1 MRILILDVRL
11 VVWLDANPEPAPL
24 EQIPYDDYPEIRI
37 NEHERTE
44 MPFRYVKDAHGQSI
58 MPAVS
63 VVLRLQR
70 LAWLV
75 LTGWLGDDGPDQEGR
90 GQGGGRPVLAP
101 VSLILSLSLCLSF
114 SLSLSLSLG
123 LSIHLLYFFYSRP
136 NRAMIPVTIP

>member
-1 MRILILDVRL
+1 MCAWL
-11 VVWLDANPEPAPL
+11 WLDANPEPAPL

-90 GQGGGRPVLAP
+90 GQGGGRPVLA
-101 VSLILSLSLCLSF
+101 LCLSVF
-114 SLSLSLSLG
+114 LS
-123 LSIHLLYFFYSRP
+123 LSIHLLFSLYSSFSSSSILAP
-136 NRAMIPVTIP
+136 IGQLSCNNTVTIPIPVIP

>member
-1 MRILILDVRL
+1 MCAWL
-11 VVWLDANPEPAPL
+11 WLDANPEPAPL

-90 GQGGGRPVLAP
+90 GQGGGRPVLTP
-101 VSLILSLSLCLSF
+101 VSLILSRP
-114 SLSLSLSLG
+114 LSLSLSVCLFIFYTS
-123 LSIHLLYFFYSRP
+123 SILAP
-136 NRAMIPVTIP
+136 IGQ

>member
-1 MRILILDVRL
+1 MCAWL
-11 VVWLDANPEPAPL
+11 WLDANPEPAPL

-70 LAWLV
+70 LASWLV
-75 LTGWLGDDGPDQEGR
+75 LTGWLGDDGPDQGGR
-90 GQGGGRPVLAP
+90 GQGGGRPVLTP
-101 VSLILSLSLCLSF
+101 VSLILSRP
-114 SLSLSLSLG
+114 LSLSLSLG